1 MTGSRIKSVRFLY
14 YDALIRN
21 AMAETKLS
29 RRATLGIVG
38 GVVGGLVI
46 GAAAGWIAKPEAAVR
61 TVTQTVGEPGRTVTT
76 TVTQTAATV
85 ERTVTQYVTAPPRE
99 LTKVNVIAFA
109 QGFAW
114 PELFGADGTTETD
127 LLKRFENSENVDIT
141 IEWGDE
147 WAVREKVA
155 ADVMAQVG
163 KYDIVLVGS
172 DGAVQAY
179 GYAGYLEPL
188 DDYFTRYPQNYF
200 NPNDVY
206 QSFLDANR
214 IEGTL
219 YALPYYSFGP
229 GVIYRRD
236 LFEKYE
242 AELPKDNWTTD
253 DLEIALE
260 KIHEGLRRDGITDVY
275 ALTMR
280 AGPGEEPTLDLAG
293 FIYAYAGYPAW
304 FEGGAIWPGE
314 IKQNKAKPIFD
325 SSDFEAGFRAFTD
338 WSKRF
343 GPPGISTHTW
353 VDMMNTY
360 ATGKAAVLMPSAING
375 YAALGIT
382 ENENVKKYTKF
393 MLTPFGPGGKRINSY
408 WTFSLGIN
416 KFSKNKEA
424 AWRVLTYLTGRSSM
438 EAFAERT
445 MWPNVTM
452 RSVLYSY
459 PLIKKYGLEE
469 IELNERSV
477 LENPAIY
484 FPYLPELDLFMD
496 RIGTAASDVVAGRK
510 KVEEALTEL
519 QKWATELMT
528 ERGYYR

>member
-1 MTGSRIKSVRFLY
+1 M
-14 YDALIRN
+14 N
-21 AMAETKLS
+21 ANQKTS
-29 RRATLGIVG
+29 RRAVLGTIG
-38 GVVGGLVI
+38 GLVGGLAV
-46 GAAAGWIAKPEAAVR
+46 GAALGWSIKPEAAAR
-61 TVTQTVGEPGRTVTT
+61 TITVAGGERTVTT
-76 TVTQTAATV
+76 TVQQLGTTV
-85 ERTVTQYVTAPPRE
+85 ERTVTRYVTAPARE
-99 LTKVNVIAFA
+99 KAKINVIAFA

-114 PELFGADGTTETD
+114 PELFGPDGTIETD
-127 LLKRFENSENVDIT
+127 RLKKFEENEAADVT

-155 ADVMAQVG
+155 ADVTAQVG

-188 DDYFTRYPQNYF
+188 NEYFEKYPQDYF
-200 NPNDVY
+200 NPKDVY

-214 IEGTL
+214 IEGSL

-236 LFEKYE
+236 IFEKYG
-242 AELPKDNWTTD
+242 ADLPKDNWTTT
-253 DLEIALE
+253 DLEIAVE
-260 KIHEGLRRDGITDVY
+260 RIKEGLKRDGITDVY
-275 ALTMR
+275 PLTMR

-314 IKQNKAKPIFD
+314 IRQNKAKPIFN

-360 ATGKAAVLMPSAING
+360 ALGKAAILMPSAING

-382 ENENVKKYTKF
+382 EDENVKRYTKF
-393 MLTPFGPGGKRINSY
+393 MLTPFGPGRKRINSY

-424 AWRVLTYLTGRSSM
+424 AWRVLTFLTGRSSM

-445 MWPNVTM
+445 MWPNITM

-459 PLIKKYGLEE
+459 SLIKRYGLEE

-496 RIGTAASDVVAGRK
+496 KIGTAASDVVAGRK
-510 KVEEALTEL
+510 TVEGALDEL
-519 QKWATELMT
+519 QKWATDLMT
-528 ERGYYR
+528 ARGYYR

>member
-1 MTGSRIKSVRFLY
+1 MSKTER
-14 YDALIRN
+14 
-21 AMAETKLS
+21 TLS
-29 RRATLGIVG
+29 RRAMLGTFG
-38 GVVGGLVI
+38 GLVGGLAV
-46 GAAAGWIAKPEAAVR
+46 GAVVGWLAKPEAAVK

-76 TVTQTAATV
+76 TVTQAAATV
-85 ERTVTQYVTAPPRE
+85 EKTVTQFVTAPPRE
-99 LTKVNVIAFA
+99 KVKISVIAFA

-114 PELFGADGTTETD
+114 PELFGSDGTTETD
-127 LLKRFENSENVDIT
+127 LLKRFENSENVDVT

-188 DDYFTRYPQNYF
+188 DEYFKKYPQDYF
-200 NPNDVY
+200 NPDDVY
-206 QSFLDANR
+206 PSFLDANR
-214 IEGTL
+214 LEGTL

-236 LFEKYE
+236 LFERYG
-242 AELPKDNWTTD
+242 AELPKENWTTD
-253 DLEIALE
+253 DLEIAME
-260 KIHEGLRRDGITDVY
+260 KILEGLRREGKTDVY
-275 ALTMR
+275 PLTMR

-314 IKQNKAKPIFD
+314 IKNKKAKPIFD
-325 SSDFEAGFRAFTD
+325 SSDFEAGFRAFTS
-338 WSKRF
+338 WAKRF

-360 ATGKAAVLMPSAING
+360 AVGKAAILMPSAING
-375 YAALGIT
+375 YAALSIT
-382 ENENVKKYTKF
+382 EDENVRKNTRF
-393 MLTPFGPGGKRINSY
+393 MLTPFGPGKKRINSY

-424 AWRVLTYLTGRSSM
+424 AWRALTYLTGRKSM

-445 MWPNVTM
+445 GWPNVTM

-459 PLIKKYGLEE
+459 PLIKKYGIEE

-484 FPYLPELDLFMD
+484 FPYIPELDLFMD
-496 RIGTAASDVVAGRK
+496 KIGTAASEVVAGAK
-510 KVEEALTEL
+510 SVEGALSEL
-519 QKWATELMT
+519 QKWATDLMT
-528 ERGYYR
+528 SRGYYT

>member
-1 MTGSRIKSVRFLY
+1 MSSEQQR
-14 YDALIRN
+14 
-21 AMAETKLS
+21 LS
-29 RRATLGIVG
+29 RRALLGTI
-38 GVVGGLVI
+38 GGLI
-46 GAAAGWIAKPEAAVR
+46 GGLAIGSALGWTIKPETPAR
-61 TVTQTVGEPGRTVTT
+61 TVTMAAAERTVTA
-76 TVTQTAATV
+76 TVTQPGTTIQ
-85 ERTVTQYVTAPPRE
+85 RTITQYVTAPSKE
-99 LTKVNVIAFA
+99 KAAITVIAFA

-114 PELFGADGTTETD
+114 PELFGPDGTVETD
-127 LLKRFENSENVDIT
+127 VLKKFEEREAVDVA

-155 ADVMAQVG
+155 SDVTAKVG

-188 DDYFTRYPQNYF
+188 DEYFERYPQVNF
-200 NPNDVY
+200 DPKDVY
-206 QSFLDANR
+206 TSFLDANR
-214 IEGTL
+214 IEGRL

-229 GVIYRRD
+229 GVIYRKD
-236 LFEKYE
+236 LFEKYD

-260 KIHEGLRRDGITDVY
+260 KISDGLKRDGKMDTY

-314 IKQNKAKPIFD
+314 IKQNRAKPIFD
-325 SSDFEAGFRAFTD
+325 SSDFEAGFRTFTD
-338 WSKRF
+338 WVKRL
-343 GPPGISTHTW
+343 GPPGASTHTW
-353 VDMMNTY
+353 VDMMNIY
-360 ATGKAAVLMPSAING
+360 AQGKAAVLMPSAING

-382 ENENVKKYTKF
+382 QDENVKRFTKF
-393 MLTPFGPGGKRINSY
+393 MLTPFGPGRKRINSY

-438 EAFAERT
+438 EAFAQRT

-459 PLIKKYGLEE
+459 PLIKRYGIEE

-484 FPYLPELDLFMD
+484 FPYIPELDLFMD
-496 RIGTAASDVVAGRK
+496 KMGTLASDVVAGSK
-510 KVEEALTEL
+510 TVEVALTEL
-519 QKWATELMT
+519 QKWALDLMT
-528 ERGYYR
+528 SRGYYT

>member
-1 MTGSRIKSVRFLY
+1 MSSSAV
-14 YDALIRN
+14 
-21 AMAETKLS
+21 KLS
-29 RRATLGIVG
+29 RRALLGALGGLIG
-38 GVVGGLVI
+38 GVAV
-46 GAAAGWIAKPEAAVR
+46 GAAVGWTAKPEAPAR
-61 TVTQTVGEPGRTVTT
+61 TVTVTG
-76 TVTQTAATV
+76 A

-99 LTKVNVIAFA
+99 KAAITIIAFA

-114 PELFGADGTTETD
+114 PELFGSDGTIETD
-127 LLKRFENSENVDIT
+127 LLKKFEEREAVDIA

-155 ADVMAQVG
+155 SDVTARVG

-188 DDYFTRYPQNYF
+188 DEYFTKYPQEYF
-200 NPNDVY
+200 DQNDVY
-206 QSFLDANR
+206 KSFLDANR

-236 LFEKYE
+236 LFERYD
-242 AELPKDNWTTD
+242 AELPKDNWSTD
-253 DLEIALE
+253 DLEVALE
-260 KIHEGLRRDGITDVY
+260 KISEGLKRDGLTDTY

-304 FEGGAIWPGE
+304 FEGGAIWPSE
-314 IKQNKAKPIFD
+314 IKQNKAKPILD

-338 WSKRF
+338 WVKRF
-343 GPPGISTHTW
+343 GPPGASTHTW
-353 VDMMNTY
+353 VDMMNLY
-360 ATGKAAVLMPSAING
+360 AQGKAAVLMPSAING

-382 ENENVKKYTKF
+382 QDENVKRYTKF
-393 MLTPFGPGGKRINSY
+393 MLTPFGPGRKRINSY

-424 AWRVLTYLTGRSSM
+424 AWRVLTYLTGRDSM

-459 PLIKKYGLEE
+459 PLIKKYGIEE

-477 LENPAIY
+477 VENPAIY
-484 FPYLPELDLFMD
+484 FPYISELDLFMD
-496 RIGTAASDVVAGRK
+496 KVGTMASDVVAGSK
-510 KVEEALTEL
+510 TVENALSEL
-519 QKWATELMT
+519 QKWATDLMSS
-528 ERGYYR
+528 RGYYT

>member
-1 MTGSRIKSVRFLY
+1 MSS
-14 YDALIRN
+14 
-21 AMAETKLS
+21 ETQKLS
-29 RRATLGIVG
+29 RRAILGTI
-38 GVVGGLVI
+38 GGLI
-46 GAAAGWIAKPEAAVR
+46 GGLAVGSALGWTAKPEAPAR
-61 TVTQTVGEPGRTVTT
+61 TVTVGAGERTVTA
-76 TVTQTAATV
+76 TVTQAGATV
-85 ERTVTQYVTAPPRE
+85 QRTITQTQYVTAQPRE
-99 LTKVNVIAFA
+99 KVPVTVIAFA

-114 PELFGADGTTETD
+114 PELFGADGTIETD
-127 LLKRFENSENVDIT
+127 LLKRVEGREAVDVS

-155 ADVMAQVG
+155 SDVTARVG

-188 DDYFTRYPQNYF
+188 DEYFVKYPQDYFDPE
-200 NPNDVY
+200 DVY
-206 QSFLDANR
+206 KSFLDANR

-229 GVIYRRD
+229 GIIYRRD
-236 LFEKYE
+236 LFDKYD
-242 AELPKDNWTTD
+242 AGLPKDTWKTD

-260 KIHEGLRRDGITDVY
+260 KISEGLKRDGITDTY

-314 IKQNKAKPIFD
+314 IKQNQAKPIFD
-325 SSDFEAGFRAFTD
+325 SSDFEAGFRAFTS
-338 WSKRF
+338 WVKSF
-343 GPPGISTHTW
+343 GPPGASTHTW
-353 VDMMNTY
+353 VDMMNIY
-360 ATGKAAVLMPSAING
+360 AQGKAAVLMPSAING

-382 ENENVKKYTKF
+382 QDDNVKRYTKF

-438 EAFAERT
+438 QAFAERT

-459 PLIKKYGLEE
+459 PLIKKYGIEE

-484 FPYLPELDLFMD
+484 FPYIPELDLFMD
-496 RIGTAASDVVAGRK
+496 KIGTMASDVVAGSK
-510 KVEEALTEL
+510 GTDAALSEL
-519 QKWATELMT
+519 QRWALDLMRS
-528 ERGYYR
+528 RGYYR

>member
-1 MTGSRIKSVRFLY
+1 MSIP
-14 YDALIRN
+14 
-21 AMAETKLS
+21 S
-29 RRATLGIVG
+29 RRANKSLYNGSKYNYNDMRSDQKVSRRAVLGTIG
-38 GVVGGLVI
+38 GLVGGLAI
-46 GAAAGWIAKPEAAVR
+46 GAALGWSIKPEAPAG
-61 TVTQTVGEPGRTVTT
+61 TVTVAGTERTVTT
-76 TVTQTAATV
+76 TVV
-85 ERTVTQYVTAPPRE
+85 KTVTQYVTAPPRE
-99 LTKVNVIAFA
+99 KVKINVIAFA

-114 PELFGADGTTETD
+114 PELFGSDGTIETD
-127 LLKRFENSENVDIT
+127 LLKRSEEREGVDVT

-155 ADVMAQVG
+155 ADVTAQVG

-188 DDYFTRYPQNYF
+188 DEYFEKYPQDYFD
-200 NPNDVY
+200 PNDVY

-236 LFEKYE
+236 IFEKYDV
-242 AELPKDNWTTD
+242 ELPKENWTTTE
-253 DLEIALE
+253 LEIAME
-260 KIHEGLRRDGITDVY
+260 KLSEGLKRDGITDVY
-275 ALTMR
+275 PLTMR
-280 AGPGEEPTLDLAG
+280 AAPGEEPTLDLAG

-304 FEGGAIWPGE
+304 FEGGAIWPSE

-325 SSDFEAGFRAFTD
+325 SSDFEAGFKAFTD
-338 WSKRF
+338 WAKRF

-353 VDMMNTY
+353 VDMMNIY
-360 ATGKAAVLMPSAING
+360 AQGKAAILMPSAING

-382 ENENVKKYTKF
+382 KDENVLKYTKF
-393 MLTPFGPGGKRINSY
+393 MLTPFGPGKKRINSY

-424 AWRVLTYLTGRSSM
+424 AWRVLTFLTGKSAM
-438 EAFAERT
+438 QAFAERT
-445 MWPNVTM
+445 KWPNVTM

-459 PLIKKYGLEE
+459 PLIKRYGLEE

-484 FPYLPELDLFMD
+484 FPYIPELDLFMD
-496 RIGTAASDVVAGRK
+496 KIGTAASDVVAGRK
-510 KVEEALTEL
+510 TVEAALSEL
-519 QKWATELMT
+519 QKWALELMT
-528 ERGYYR
+528 ARGYYK